1 MKPEDAKKHA
11 EMRIGHKAHK
21 DEAQK
26 EKDAG
31 KARQLR
37 ATGIDLN
44 PPYAMVIALAV
55 AIALL
60 FLLSATP
67 LHAIRLFFIGP
78 FSSLY
83 NFGNMLGSSMVLI
96 MAGIASS
103 TALKSGSF
111 NLGGEGQIYAG
122 GLAAALTAIALGPSF
137 PGGLGIAIGIL
148 AAAAASGIIGG
159 ISGWCKM
166 KWGTN
171 EMISSFLLSGAV
183 TLVIDYLITG
193 PFMDPQANL
202 LTTSKIPQSMWLSRI
217 LKPSSLSSAII
228 VAIAAAA
235 AVHIWV
241 FETKSGF
248 KLRMMGQSYRFA
260 VYSGFNTKLLTW
272 LPMFISGALHGAG
285 GALAVF
291 GTYHACLKGF
301 HSGMGW
307 NGLAV
312 ALLAGYNPLFVI
324 PAAVFYSWIESGARL
339 AMQSSDVSSQIAS
352 IIQATLFFF
361 ITCRFHTAKAKGAL
375 R

>member
-1 MKPEDAKKHA
+1 MKPENDKRHA
-11 EMRIGHKAHK
+11 AIRVGERNKG
-21 DEAQK
+21 
-26 EKDAG
+26 
-31 KARQLR
+31 
-37 ATGIDLN
+37 TGRVTLPRETVVDLN
-44 PPYAMVIALAV
+44 PLCAMMIALAV

-60 FLLSATP
+60 LLLSATP
-67 LHAIRLFFIGP
+67 LLAIRLFFIGP

-83 NFGNMLGSSMVLI
+83 NFGNMLGSSVVLI

-103 TALKSGSF
+103 VALKSGSF

-122 GLAAALTAIALGPSF
+122 GLAAALTAIALGPAF
-137 PGGLGIAIGIL
+137 PGGLGIAIGVL
-148 AAAAASGIIGG
+148 SAAAAAGLIGG

-171 EMISSFLLSGAV
+171 EMISSFLLSGAM

-193 PFMDPQANL
+193 PFMDSQANL
-202 LTTSKIPQSMWLSRI
+202 LTTSKIPQGMWLSRI
-217 LKPSSLSSAII
+217 LKPSSLSTAII
-228 VAIAAAA
+228 VAVAAAA
-235 AVHIWV
+235 AVHIWM
-241 FETKSGF
+241 FWTKSGF

-272 LPMFISGALHGAG
+272 LPMFVSGALHGAG

-301 HSGMGW
+301 HIGMGW

-312 ALLAGYNPLFVI
+312 ALLAGYNPLLVI

-361 ITCRFHTAKAKGAL
+361 ITCRFYTAKAKGAL